1 MNISLRYSEPVQNCT
16 CPLLPK
22 QNPALLSLPV
32 LTGLSLVHAPHPK
45 QNYKILHKYVALY
58 ATHLIR
64 EGGYAQALAL
74 YVQHGAPANPQVQL
88 PWNVSTKECSP
99 QPLKAA
105 TLLVISKDPVLREH
119 QAQNP
124 IPRHTDSLEDLPFEE
139 VIKQP
144 SVLLL
149 KAQTCLSKRKC
160 GLL

>member
-1 MNISLRYSEPVQNCT
+1 MGVDVVAALDLYVEQGQWDKCIETATKQVLRPPPSPLDSLPASEHPSLNSTVASLQRPPVNISLRYSEPVQNCT

-74 YVQHGAPANPQVQL
+74 YVQHGAPANPQVQFL
-88 PWNVSTKECSP
+88 GMFPLRSAVRSP
-99 QPLKAA
+99 
-105 TLLVISKDPVLREH
+105 
-119 QAQNP
+119 
-124 IPRHTDSLEDLPFEE
+124 
-139 VIKQP
+139 
-144 SVLLL
+144 
-149 KAQTCLSKRKC
+149 
-160 GLL
+160 